1 MVVFEEDAAD
11 APHVAGVSP
20 TQLWDREQGHTRHT
34 PAQTTHTPTRSGSKS
49 PTQYDLWGS
58 IVARRDDGRVV
69 LVVKRG
75 AAEVDKPHRGV
86 LQPPLTAILWGDGE
100 SDLFRQQRGGH
111 LTGPAVIND

>member
-1 MVVFEEDAAD
+1 M
-11 APHVAGVSP
+11 
-20 TQLWDREQGHTRHT
+20 
-34 PAQTTHTPTRSGSKS
+34 
-49 PTQYDLWGS
+49 
-58 IVARRDDGRVV
+58 V

-75 AAEVDKPHRGV
+75 AAEVNKPHRGV